1 MICPLLS
8 WSSLMR
14 CVVKCCLLKAD
25 QLCVALKYF
34 LAKHL
39 QMPILC
45 ATKGSTLVNRLHRLL
60 FLPKTAQFAH
70 SNIYGVIKRNWWAG
84 KCWVLGF
91 MQARGDT
98 GPLKKLQLHLA
109 MNPSMAAFEAVKAA
123 RTPQLWGC

>member
-1 MICPLLS
+1 
-8 WSSLMR
+8 
-14 CVVKCCLLKAD
+14 
-25 QLCVALKYF
+25 

-39 QMPILC
+39 QLPKLC
-45 ATKGSTLVNRLHRLL
+45 ATNTSTLVNRLRRLL

-70 SNIYGVIKRNWWAG
+70 SNIDGVVKRNWWAG

-98 GPLKKLQLHLA
+98 GPLKKIQLHLA

-123 RTPQLWGC
+123 RTPQVVGALMGAR